1 MKPITENV
9 VAWQVVAALSVVTA
23 IMFDNRLIVF
33 LCGVF
38 FVCAV
43 SLAHTA
49 KKLQWLRGRERFFN
63 SLKYTERDL
72 ND

>member
-9 VAWQVVAALSVVTA
+9 IVWQVVAALSVITA
-23 IMFDNRLIVF
+23 IMFDNRLLVF
-33 LCGVF
+33 LCGVS

-49 KKLQWLRGRERFFN
+49 KKLKFWGSRERLFN